1 MCPHLAP
8 VILRA
13 FSARADNP
21 TGSDDENEHVADI
34 QAFKLEAAIAAENF
48 EQPAKWF
55 IPMRLRQKSMV
66 AATGHFGTSWNRLRS
81 SGRPA
86 RSRRIRQDRKFGCS
100 DPTDVR
106 AARIQ
111 TAGLGAAPGG
121 RRSFA
126 FCALCSSCYRYS
138 SFSSASCG
146 RFDK

>member
-1 MCPHLAP
+1 MCPHLTP

-55 IPMRLRQKSMV
+55 IPMRLRQKV
-66 AATGHFGTSWNRLRS
+66 WWQQQDIFGTSWNRLRP

-106 AARIQ
+106 AAKIQ

>member
-1 MCPHLAP
+1 MCPHLTP

-34 QAFKLEAAIAAENF
+34 QAFKLEVVIAASQVVYPYETQTKKVWWQQQ
-48 EQPAKWF
+48 E
-55 IPMRLRQKSMV
+55 I
-66 AATGHFGTSWNRLRS
+66 FGTSWNRLRP

-86 RSRRIRQDRKFGCS
+86 RSRRIRPDRKFGCS

-106 AARIQ
+106 AARIR